1 MSRPESRAGAQFPYD
16 AAVAELSTVGDLL
29 RFGITTLSRHE
40 VFFGHGFP
48 DARSESA
55 QLLAWALGLAPDE
68 LGEHLHARLLRS
80 ERKRVLDLFSRR
92 VCERVPVPYL
102 TGEAWLAGFCFQ
114 VDPRVLIPRS
124 FISDLLA
131 DSLSPWVDDP
141 SRIGHAL
148 DLCTGSGCL
157 AVLMAHAFP
166 EAAIDAVDLSAD
178 ALEVATA
185 NVTAHGLEHRI
196 GLVESDLF
204 ASLEGRRYDLIVS
217 NPPYVNAASMARLPP
232 EYRGE
237 PALALAGGEDGLDLV
252 RRLLAD
258 APRHLA
264 PEGIL
269 VVEIGHNRAALEAAY
284 PRTPFTWLE
293 THAGDEFVFLLTR
306 DQLP

>member
-1 MSRPESRAGAQFPYD
+1 VPRPDSRAGAALPYD

-29 RFGITTLSRHE
+29 RFGITTLAQHE

-48 DARSESA
+48 DARSEIT

-68 LGEHLHARLLRS
+68 LGDHLQARLLRS

-102 TGEAWLAGFCFQ
+102 TGEAWLAGFRFE

-131 DSLSPWVDDP
+131 DSLAPWVDDAG
-141 SRIGHAL
+141 RIAHAL
-148 DLCTGSGCL
+148 DMCTGSGCL

-166 EAAIDAVDLSAD
+166 EAAIDAVDVSTD
-178 ALEVATA
+178 ALEVARA
-185 NVTAHGLEHRI
+185 NIVAHGLEERVCVV
-196 GLVESDLF
+196 GSDLF
-204 ASLEGRRYDLIVS
+204 SALDGRHYDLIVS
-217 NPPYVNAASMARLPP
+217 NPPYVNATSMASLPP
-232 EYRGE
+232 EYREE

-252 RRLLAD
+252 RRLLAE

-264 PEGIL
+264 PDGLL
-269 VVEIGHNRAALEAAY
+269 VVEIGHNRDALEAAY

>member
-1 MSRPESRAGAQFPYD
+1 MPPPESRAGAQFPYD

-29 RFGITTLSRHE
+29 RFGITTLAQHQ

-48 DARSESA
+48 DARSESV

-68 LGEHLHARLLRS
+68 LGEHLQARLLRS

-131 DSLSPWVDDP
+131 ESLAPWVDNAG
-141 SRIGHAL
+141 RVGRAL
-148 DLCTGSGCL
+148 DMCTGSGCL

-166 EAAIDAVDLSAD
+166 EAAIDAADLSAD
-178 ALEVATA
+178 ALEVARA
-185 NVTAHGLEHRI
+185 NVAAHGLEDRI
-196 GLVESDLF
+196 RVLESDLF
-204 ASLEGRRYDLIVS
+204 GALDGRRYDLIVS
-217 NPPYVNAASMARLPP
+217 NPPYVNAASMTALPP
-232 EYRGE
+232 EYREE

-252 RRLLAD
+252 RRLLAE

-264 PEGIL
+264 PDGIL